1 MQCIACVLWAADGRW
16 AFGRISGC
24 GLPLTKK
31 KEKYTQPA
39 KNNNSLATEK
49 RRGAAK
55 PNPTNT
61 KQSAVGREASKL
73 KEMGGNLGEKPDKRG
88 LSTSPELPQHRLK

>member
-1 MQCIACVLWAADGRW
+1 VWPA
-16 AFGRISGC
+16 
-24 GLPLTKK
+24 PNKK

-88 LSTSPELPQHRLK
+88 LSTNPELPQHRLK